1 MPMNNSH
8 ILLPQTYYQRD
19 LYDVVIP
26 TAPMTV
32 KGIPQLAAGYYNGC
46 QKTQTVSW
54 SVINLDA
61 KIEIQATI
69 ITEPTET
76 DWVSIHTINAVK
88 DEYNVGLTEATYVN
102 LTGSYVKIR
111 AKVTNFTQ
119 GSIEHIKVAY

>member
-26 TAPMTV
+26 ITPMQVT
-32 KGIPQLAAGYYNGC
+32 GNAQPAAGYYNGC

-69 ITEPTET
+69 VTEPIET
-76 DWVSIHTINAVK
+76 DWVSIHTITAVK
-88 DEYNVGLTEATYVN
+88 DEYNVGLTEATYIN
-102 LTGSYVKIR
+102 LTGSYVHIR

-119 GSIEHIKVAY
+119 GSIEHIKVSY